1 MKTGIFLVSFSYFFQ
16 VTFQNN
22 RNIGKLVDV
31 PDPSKGGI
39 LAQCFPVYSLLLALN
54 RTTVDYF
61 SLDVEGSEL
70 QILKTIPFDKVDI
83 KVLTVE
89 YIAKQKK
96 SPIEDFMHSK
106 GYISVIQVQHPGFL
120 ANDLVFIKIFS
131 QNYSLPR

>member
-1 MKTGIFLVSFSYFFQ
+1 M
-16 VTFQNN
+16 TFQNN

-39 LAQCFPVYSLLLALN
+39 LAQCFPIYSLLLALN

-70 QILKTIPFDKVDI
+70 QILKTIPFDKVNI

-89 YIAKQKK
+89 YIEAKQKK
-96 SPIEDFMHSK
+96 KPIEDFMHSK
-106 GYISVIQVQHPGFL
+106 GYISVMQVQHPAFL

-131 QNYSLPR
+131 QNYSLPCWPSTGKQMSHQR